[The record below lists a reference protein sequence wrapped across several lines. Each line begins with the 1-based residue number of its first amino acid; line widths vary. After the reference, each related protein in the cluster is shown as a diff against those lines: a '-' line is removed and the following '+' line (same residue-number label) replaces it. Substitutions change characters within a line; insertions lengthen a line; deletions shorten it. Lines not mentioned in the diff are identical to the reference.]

1 MIKFFRRIRYD
12 LMDNNKTGKYL
23 KYAIGEIILVMIGI
37 LLALQ
42 VNTWNE
48 KRKNLILE
56 KEFKIGLKNDL
67 IRDKENLEFCILNIE
82 QKILAH
88 SILTTKLP
96 VSYETKNF
104 SIHCLLLSC
113 NPWFHFFQ
121 YQALLTLQY
130 QVETFRI
137 LPIKN

>member
-1 MIKFFRRIRYD
+1 MIKFFRKIRYD
-12 LMDNNKTGKYL
+12 LMDKNKTGKYL

-67 IRDKENLEFCILNIE
+67 TRDKDNLEFCILNID
-82 QKILAH
+82 Q
-88 SILTTKLP
+88 
-96 VSYETKNF
+96 
-104 SIHCLLLSC
+104 
-113 NPWFHFFQ
+113 
-121 YQALLTLQY
+121 
-130 QVETFRI
+130 
-137 LPIKN
+137 